1 MRIAQISPLHES
13 VPPQRY
19 GGTERIVS
27 YLTEELVSLGH
38 DVTLFASAD
47 SVTSATL
54 VPCARSSLRTSEWC
68 RDPLA
73 VHLAMIEDVGRRA
86 GESDIIHSHI
96 EYLPLPVL
104 SRMATPYLT
113 TVHGRLDLADYGTV
127 LARFPTSPFVSLT
140 MAQRQPLPD
149 LNWAGNINHGLPPG
163 LLGFASGPGEY
174 LAFLGRAT
182 PEKGLNVA
190 IRIALEVG
198 MPLKIGAKVDNV
210 DKAYFDS
217 VIVPLLD
224 HPDIEF
230 LGEIGGQAKQE
241 LLGGAAALVFPID
254 WPEPFGLVMIEAMAC
269 GTPVIAR
276 RRGSVSEVVDDGR
289 TGFVVET
296 AGEAAAAVGK
306 LDRIDRRGVRAEFE
320 RRFTV
325 NRMTQQ
331 YLSLYERLARSRRPL
346 VLAAD

>member
-27 YLTEELVSLGH
+27 YLTEELVRLGH

-47 SVTSATL
+47 SVTSAKL
-54 VPCARSSLRTSEWC
+54 VAGARTSLRTSDWC

-73 VHLAMIEDVGRRA
+73 LHLAMIEDVGRRA
-86 GESDIIHSHI
+86 AEFDIIHSHI

-104 SRMATPYLT
+104 SRVATPYLT
-113 TVHGRLDLADYGTV
+113 TLHGRLDFADYGAV
-127 LARFPTSPFVSLT
+127 LGRFHASPFVSLT
-140 MAQRQPLPD
+140 MEQRRPLPD
-149 LNWAGNINHGLPPG
+149 LNWAANINHGLPPG
-163 LLGFASGPGEY
+163 LLDFAAGPGDY
-174 LAFLGRAT
+174 LAFLGRAA
-182 PEKGLNVA
+182 PEKGLDSA

-198 MPLKIGAKVDNV
+198 MPLKIGAKVDIV
-210 DKAYFDS
+210 DKAYFEQ
-217 VIVPLLD
+217 VVAPLLD

-230 LGEIGGQAKQE
+230 LGEIGGKLKQD
-241 LLGGAAALVFPID
+241 LLGGAAALLFPID

-276 RRGSVSEVVDDGR
+276 RRGSVSEVVQHGL
-289 TGFVVET
+289 TGYVVET
-296 AGEAAAAVGK
+296 EAEAAAAIGR
-306 LDRIDRRGVRAEFE
+306 LDRIDRRAVRAEFD
-320 RRFTV
+320 RRFTA
-325 NRMTQQ
+325 NRMTRQ
-331 YLSLYERLARSRRPL
+331 YLALYKHLAEARRPV